1 MTTYKEIFG
10 KPIKVLSSDPAN
22 ETEGQVWYNS
32 TSGTFKT
39 SLATAAW
46 SAGSPL
52 STGRRGA
59 RNIGTQA
66 SSLFVAGNLVGPP
79 GTTLTVIVEEYN
91 GSGWSSSP
99 SVSNA
104 VYGFSNAGTSTAG
117 LKAGGF
123 YPPINNTEEYNGSS
137 WTAGGALNQARGT
150 VSGAGTQTAGLAFG
164 GRGTPDTTY
173 RANAE
178 EYNGSAWANV
188 NAMPTASGDNIGGG
202 IQTSAISAGGENPTL
217 LSNVFE
223 YDGTNWTTGTSLPA
237 GNSDAAGSGSSSTDF
252 LVFGGTL
259 SPNTTSLKYD
269 GSAWTAT
276 ASLATGRRS
285 LAGSGSPS
293 SASIAAGGAPVT
305 NNGTNTEEYN
315 LSTSTVIG
323 AAFSSGGNMPD
334 ATSKVADGGTQ
345 TAAVQGGGQ
354 KNNPDSSPTSSSE
367 YNGTSWTAGNALP
380 ASYGSVTGAT
390 GTQTALITG
399 GGGSPS
405 TVTFEYD
412 GTNWTAG
419 GSLGTGRYNG
429 KCLGTQTA
437 AAYCGG
443 RVSPPSLNN
452 VEEYNGSSWT
462 AVTAM
467 PIAIRSGGGIGTQTA
482 GVVVSGFQGP
492 SSPPVSPTSS
502 VSRGVLGFDYD
513 GSSWTAGA
521 SALIAGADGG
531 AAGIQTV
538 AIYLAGENP
547 ALSPGSITTSQTYD
561 GTSYTT
567 NASVIRSRAT
577 AFGIT
582 SSRTAAVG
590 TAAMIFG
597 GADPAATPNDT
608 AATEEYN
615 AGTTTVNPARNIT
628 TS

>member
-1 MTTYKEIFG
+1 MTTYKQIFG
-10 KPIKVLSSDPAN
+10 KPVKILSSDPAN
-22 ETEGQVWYNS
+22 EAEGQVWYNS
-32 TSGTFKT
+32 TSGTFK
-39 SLATAAW
+39 SVVAIGAW
-46 SAGSPL
+46 SSGSNL
-52 STGRRGA
+52 LTGRRGA

-66 SSLFVAGNLVGPP
+66 SSLFVSGNLVGPP

-123 YPPINNTEEYNGSS
+123 YPPINNTEEYDGSS
-137 WTAGGALNQARGT
+137 WTGGGALNQARGT

-237 GNSDAAGSGSSSTDF
+237 GNSDAAGSGSGSTDF
-252 LVFGGTL
+252 LVFGGTV

-315 LSTSTVIG
+315 FSATVTTG
-323 AAFSSGGNMPD
+323 AAFSSLPTLNTARWGLGGAGTKLAAIVFGGRNPPVGQDLALSEEYNGTSWSEGPD
-334 ATSKVADGGTQ
+334 LNTATRVCGRGTGTSTAALKHGGHSGSPSTSNKTAEEWNGSSWSNGGASTNNHDGTMQIGTQ
-345 TAAVQGGGQ
+345 TAAASCGS
-354 KNNPDSSPTSSSE
+354 NPPTGAKTEE
-367 YNGTSWTAGNALP
+367 YNGTSWTASNDMPYSAYQGS
-380 ASYGSVTGAT
+380 ASGS
-390 GTQTALITG
+390 QTAGVVFG
-399 GGGSPS
+399 GGYPAKNNSA
-405 TVTFEYD
+405 EYD

-419 GSLGTGRYNG
+419 NTLLQTTVGQGGNGGS
-429 KCLGTQTA
+429 GTQA
-437 AAYCGG
+437 LAIGAGG
-443 RVSPPSLNN
+443 YTP
-452 VEEYNGSSWT
+452 
-462 AVTAM
+462 
-467 PIAIRSGGGIGTQTA
+467 
-482 GVVVSGFQGP
+482 GP
-492 SSPPVSPTSS
+492 TYLTSA
-502 VSRGVLGFDYD
+502 F
-513 GSSWTAGA
+513 
-521 SALIAGADGG
+521 
-531 AAGIQTV
+531 
-538 AIYLAGENP
+538 
-547 ALSPGSITTSQTYD
+547 TYD
-561 GTSYTT
+561 GTNFATSP
-567 NASVIRSRAT
+567 SLAT
-577 AFGIT
+577 ARQEVAAQGANTSFYVAGGLTSPGAATNVVEEFTPESTAANVKTLT
-582 SSRTAAVG
+582 SS
-590 TAAMIFG
+590 
-597 GADPAATPNDT
+597 
-608 AATEEYN
+608 
-615 AGTTTVNPARNIT
+615 
-628 TS
+628 

>member
-1 MTTYKEIFG
+1 MTTYKQIFG
-10 KPIKVLSSDPAN
+10 KPVKILSSDPAN
-22 ETEGQVWYNS
+22 EAEGQVWYNS
-32 TSGTFKT
+32 TSGTFK
-39 SLATAAW
+39 SVVAIGAW
-46 SAGSPL
+46 SSGSNL
-52 STGRRGA
+52 LTGRRGA

-66 SSLFVAGNLVGPP
+66 SSLFVSGNLVGPP

-123 YPPINNTEEYNGSS
+123 YPPINNTEEYDGSS
-137 WTAGGALNQARGT
+137 WTGGGALNQARGT

-237 GNSDAAGSGSSSTDF
+237 GNSDAAGSGSGSTDF
-252 LVFGGTL
+252 LVFGGTV

-315 LSTSTVIG
+315 FSATVTTG
-323 AAFSSGGNMPD
+323 AAFSSLPTLNTARWGLGGAGTKLAAIVFGGRNPPVGQDLALSEEYNGTSWSEGPD
-334 ATSKVADGGTQ
+334 LNTATRVCGRGTGTSTAALKHGGHSGSPSTSNKTAEEWNGSSWSNGGASTNNHDGTMQIGTQ
-345 TAAVQGGGQ
+345 TAAASCGS
-354 KNNPDSSPTSSSE
+354 NPPTGAKTEE
-367 YNGTSWTAGNALP
+367 YNGTSWTASNDMPYSAYQGS
-380 ASYGSVTGAT
+380 ASGS
-390 GTQTALITG
+390 QTAGVVFG
-399 GGGSPS
+399 GGYPAKNNSA
-405 TVTFEYD
+405 EYD

-419 GSLGTGRYNG
+419 NTLIQTTVGQGGNGGS
-429 KCLGTQTA
+429 GTQA
-437 AAYCGG
+437 LAIGAGG
-443 RVSPPSLNN
+443 YTP
-452 VEEYNGSSWT
+452 
-462 AVTAM
+462 
-467 PIAIRSGGGIGTQTA
+467 
-482 GVVVSGFQGP
+482 GP
-492 SSPPVSPTSS
+492 TYLTSA
-502 VSRGVLGFDYD
+502 F
-513 GSSWTAGA
+513 
-521 SALIAGADGG
+521 
-531 AAGIQTV
+531 
-538 AIYLAGENP
+538 
-547 ALSPGSITTSQTYD
+547 TYD
-561 GTSYTT
+561 GTNFATSP
-567 NASVIRSRAT
+567 SLAT
-577 AFGIT
+577 ARQEVAAQGANT
-582 SSRTAAVG
+582 SFYVA
-590 TAAMIFG
+590 G
-597 GADPAATPNDT
+597 GLTSPGAATNVVEEFTPEST
-608 AATEEYN
+608 A
-615 AGTTTVNPARNIT
+615 VNIKTFT

>member
-1 MTTYKEIFG
+1 MTTYKQIFG
-10 KPIKVLSSDPAN
+10 KPVKILSSDPAN
-22 ETEGQVWYNS
+22 EAEGQVWYNS
-32 TSGTFKT
+32 TSGTFK
-39 SLATAAW
+39 SVVSIGAW
-46 SAGSPL
+46 SSGSNL
-52 STGRRGA
+52 LTGRRGA

-66 SSLFVAGNLVGPP
+66 SSLFVSGNLVGPP

-123 YPPINNTEEYNGSS
+123 YPPINNTEEYDGSS
-137 WTAGGALNQARGT
+137 WTGGGALNQARGT

-237 GNSDAAGSGSSSTDF
+237 GNSDAAGSGSGSTDF
-252 LVFGGTL
+252 LVFGGTV

-315 LSTSTVIG
+315 FSATVTTG
-323 AAFSSGGNMPD
+323 AAFSSLPTLNTARWGLGGAGTKLAAIVFGGRNPPVGQDLALSEEYNGTSWSEGPD
-334 ATSKVADGGTQ
+334 LNTATRVCGRGTGTSTAALKHGGHSGSPSTSNKTAEEWNGSSWSNGGASTNNHDGTMQIGTQ
-345 TAAVQGGGQ
+345 TAAASCGS
-354 KNNPDSSPTSSSE
+354 NPPTGAKTEE
-367 YNGTSWTAGNALP
+367 YNGTSWTASNDMPYSAYQGS
-380 ASYGSVTGAT
+380 ASGS
-390 GTQTALITG
+390 QTAGVVFG
-399 GGGSPS
+399 GGYPAKNNSA
-405 TVTFEYD
+405 EYD

-419 GSLGTGRYNG
+419 NTLLQTTVGQGGNGGS
-429 KCLGTQTA
+429 GTQA
-437 AAYCGG
+437 LAIGAGG
-443 RVSPPSLNN
+443 YTP
-452 VEEYNGSSWT
+452 
-462 AVTAM
+462 
-467 PIAIRSGGGIGTQTA
+467 
-482 GVVVSGFQGP
+482 GP
-492 SSPPVSPTSS
+492 TYLTSA
-502 VSRGVLGFDYD
+502 F
-513 GSSWTAGA
+513 
-521 SALIAGADGG
+521 
-531 AAGIQTV
+531 
-538 AIYLAGENP
+538 
-547 ALSPGSITTSQTYD
+547 TYD
-561 GTSYTT
+561 GTNFATSP
-567 NASVIRSRAT
+567 SLAT
-577 AFGIT
+577 ARQEVAAQGANTSFYVAGGLTSPGAATNVVEEFTPESTAANVKTLT
-582 SSRTAAVG
+582 SS
-590 TAAMIFG
+590 
-597 GADPAATPNDT
+597 
-608 AATEEYN
+608 
-615 AGTTTVNPARNIT
+615 
-628 TS
+628 

>member
-1 MTTYKEIFG
+1 MTTYKQIFG
-10 KPIKVLSSDPAN
+10 KPVKILSSDPAN
-22 ETEGQVWYNS
+22 EAEGQVWYNS

-39 SLATAAW
+39 LLATAAW
-46 SAGSPL
+46 SSGGNML
-52 STGRRGA
+52 TGRRGA

-66 SSLFVAGNLVGPP
+66 SSLFVSGNLVGPP

-123 YPPINNTEEYNGSS
+123 YPPINNTEEYDGSS
-137 WTAGGALNQARGT
+137 WTGGGALNQARGT

-237 GNSDAAGSGSSSTDF
+237 GNSDAAGSGSGSTDF
-252 LVFGGTL
+252 LVFGGTV

-315 LSTSTVIG
+315 FSATVTTG
-323 AAFSSGGNMPD
+323 AAFSSLPTLNTARWGLGGAGTKLAAIVFGGRNPPVGQDLALSEEYNGTSWSEGPD
-334 ATSKVADGGTQ
+334 LNTATRVCGRGTGTSTAALKHGGHSGSPSTSNKTAEEWNGSSWSNGGASTNNHDGTMQIGTQ
-345 TAAVQGGGQ
+345 TAAASCGS
-354 KNNPDSSPTSSSE
+354 NPPTGAKTEE
-367 YNGTSWTAGNALP
+367 YNGTSWTASNDMPYSAYQGS
-380 ASYGSVTGAT
+380 ASGS
-390 GTQTALITG
+390 QTAGVVFG
-399 GGGSPS
+399 GGYPAKNNSA
-405 TVTFEYD
+405 EYD

-419 GSLGTGRYNG
+419 NTLLQTTVGQGGNGGS
-429 KCLGTQTA
+429 GTQA
-437 AAYCGG
+437 LAIGAGG
-443 RVSPPSLNN
+443 YTP
-452 VEEYNGSSWT
+452 
-462 AVTAM
+462 
-467 PIAIRSGGGIGTQTA
+467 
-482 GVVVSGFQGP
+482 GP
-492 SSPPVSPTSS
+492 TYLTSA
-502 VSRGVLGFDYD
+502 F
-513 GSSWTAGA
+513 
-521 SALIAGADGG
+521 
-531 AAGIQTV
+531 
-538 AIYLAGENP
+538 
-547 ALSPGSITTSQTYD
+547 TYD
-561 GTSYTT
+561 GTNFATSP
-567 NASVIRSRAT
+567 SLAT
-577 AFGIT
+577 ARQEVAAQGANTSFYVAGGLTSPGAATNVVEEFTPESTAANVKTLT
-582 SSRTAAVG
+582 SS
-590 TAAMIFG
+590 
-597 GADPAATPNDT
+597 
-608 AATEEYN
+608 
-615 AGTTTVNPARNIT
+615 
-628 TS
+628 